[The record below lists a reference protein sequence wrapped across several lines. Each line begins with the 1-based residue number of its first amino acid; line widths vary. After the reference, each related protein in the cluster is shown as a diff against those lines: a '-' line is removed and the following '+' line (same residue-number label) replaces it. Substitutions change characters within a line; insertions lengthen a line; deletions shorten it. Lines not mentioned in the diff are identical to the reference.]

1 MLNIYMDSIK
11 PPMYYPN
18 FEFNLILN
26 IKDDEEYS
34 LRITIFKNKEEAEK
48 SSALSQ
54 KLYQLTNFV
63 NGENSYGKKFITFQV
78 VNNEI
83 VLKTLSPGLS
93 G

>member
-1 MLNIYMDSIK
+1 MDSIK

-26 IKDDEEYS
+26 IKDDQDYP

-48 SSALSQ
+48 GFALSQ
-54 KLYQLTNFV
+54 KLYGISNVV
-63 NGENSYGKKFITFQV
+63 NGDYSYGNKFITFQV

-93 G
+93 E